1 MMIRRLAI
9 VAALCLFGTSASALT
24 MEECKARYKAAMD
37 KSTKSGIGMDW
48 AQFQVKECGI
58 SANAPEP
65 KPTPSAPVKH

>member
-24 MEECKARYKAAMD
+24 MEECRAKYKAAMD

-48 AQFQVKECGI
+48 AQFQVKD
-58 SANAPEP
+58 AVLA
-65 KPTPSAPVKH
+65 PTPLSRNQPLARA